1 MIYIISLQEQYQK
14 FAKIQRQGQN
24 YYLYLEKNFFEE
36 QQRARGFWERGQQAF
51 FHIRVFDPNAC
62 RYLNKSLQ
70 QCHAMNE
77 HKKERLYN
85 ERVLKVDHG
94 TFTPLEFSIYGSMRR
109 ECNTFYSLLSQLI
122 SSKRNLS
129 KSITVNWIRTKVC
142 FALLK
147 CILLCLRGSRTVC
160 RKVSESE
167 GDIDVS
173 HEHAKI

>member
-1 MIYIISLQEQYQK
+1 M
-14 FAKIQRQGQN
+14 
-24 YYLYLEKNFFEE
+24 EE

-167 GDIDVS
+167 GDIDAS